1 MLINILN
8 PGLTVRRDARRRL
21 WIPTGVPM
29 VIAPDTTLTLFAHR
43 IDDSYVTHYLLRR
56 SGPGASFAVTHRLRE
71 TGWTRVDDL
80 CPHTLAMLPRAV
92 RFDHYP
98 RPAAFLMEFLNPYAV
113 LLGKHAAG

>member
-43 IDDSYVTHYLLRR
+43 IDDTYVTHYLLRR
-56 SGPGASFAVTHRLRE
+56 VGGAFAVTHRLRE
-71 TGWTRVDDL
+71 TGWTRLDGL
-80 CPHTLAMLPRAV
+80 CPEILAMVPRAV
-92 RFDHYP
+92 RFDQHP